1 MRATGQQ
8 RGNTMI
14 EVLITLVIASVAL
27 LSSAGLQLQS
37 KRSNFDSAQRTT
49 AAHLAE
55 DLLERMRGNPGAL
68 LDYTLAGQLG
78 GGVMGQAP
86 ATDCGDP
93 AANCSATEMATYDLW
108 NWEQVLDGAQEIGAA
123 GNAGGLAFPTACI
136 TGPGFGADGVY
147 SVAIAWRGMTGT
159 VNPGA
164 DACGAGSGSYGANN
178 EYRRILVVRSYISAT

>member
-1 MRATGQQ
+1 
-8 RGNTMI
+8 MI

-37 KRSNFDSAQRTT
+37 KRSNYDSAQRTT

-55 DLLERMRGNPGAL
+55 DLLERMRSNPQGL

-78 GGVMGQAP
+78 GGAMGTAP
-86 ATDCGDP
+86 ATDCGVAD
-93 AANCSATEMATYDLW
+93 CTATELAGYDLW

-136 TGPGFGADGVY
+136 TGPGFGANGVY
-147 SVAIAWRGMTGT
+147 TVAIAWRGTTGT
-159 VNPGA
+159 VNPGV
-164 DACGAGSGSYGANN
+164 DPCGATSGSYGAGN